1 MPWIKSPLNSFKNSL
16 LLKKKNQTNQDNEV
30 IEGQKVIS

>member
-16 LLKKKNQTNQDNEV
+16 LLKKNQTNQDNEV

>member
-16 LLKKKNQTNQDNEV
+16 LLKKKKKKNQDNEV
-30 IEGQKVIS
+30 IEGQKVTS